1 MRSSFEEVV
10 QKRRC
15 REIQQADRKYNLKKC
30 FPTVRFT
37 NRKFIVPVSY
47 RNTLGDEIVA
57 QETSTELPRHGA
69 KAGSKNHRDAYL
81 TGLFAALR
89 TLKKFEEDDD
99 KEYHVQ
105 DEKDNEPSQLN
116 CISRGHS
123 LGTLLRGKKVVRL
136 KRRILANYALEHL
149 KVLQ

>member
-1 MRSSFEEVV
+1 MS
-10 QKRRC
+10 
-15 REIQQADRKYNLKKC
+15 REIQQEDSKHNLKKY

-37 NRKFIVPVSY
+37 NRKFIVPFSY
-47 RNTLGDEIVA
+47 RNTLRDEIVA

-69 KAGSKNHRDAYL
+69 KARLKNHRDAYL

-89 TLKKFEEDDD
+89 TLKRMMTRSAMSRMRRTTNRA
-99 KEYHVQ
+99 HSIV
-105 DEKDNEPSQLN
+105 SQEV
-116 CISRGHS
+116 IQWVRS
-123 LGTLLRGKKVVRL
+123 LPGPKVVRL